1 MQILI
6 LSTIIDFNSICHKD
20 HTIHSTHDQK
30 YDSLKEHKLNLE
42 QPCNQ
47 ILDLPKYSS
56 FAIVL
61 TFSYSKV

>member
-20 HTIHSTHDQK
+20 HTIPPTLSEKHA
-30 YDSLKEHKLNLE
+30 SLKEHKLKLE

-47 ILDLPKYSS
+47 ILDLPKYTS
-56 FAIVL
+56 FVIVL